1 MRVLIVK
8 RDKLGDLLL
17 TTPLLARLA
26 ASRPDAEIH
35 LLAND
40 YNAWVARDHPAVHRT
55 WTYPRVRDGGR
66 LRVHA
71 ALAHLPIAWRLRR
84 QRFDVAVVMGGDES
98 PRGIRRAIGTG
109 AARVVAYAHDAG
121 RYGARLTDPL
131 PVPSD
136 GHEVER
142 MLALL
147 APLRVPQAP
156 VTDSPTFVLPDA
168 WRAFALQWLAGR
180 GLVPGGFVVV
190 GLGARR
196 AKKQP
201 DTRQVLR
208 WSRHLHDT
216 HGLATVF
223 TWTPGPRDAPGYP
236 GDDAIAAPVLAERL
250 PHLHPFR
257 GLIGEAIALLWHAR
271 TSVLPD
277 SGLMHF
283 AAASPGGVLGL
294 FADPEDGSPA
304 ARWAPRG
311 ARSRTL
317 EAPRAIA
324 DVADEAIFAALEPL
338 LAPALTAVAA
348 GGTATD

>member
-17 TTPLLARLA
+17 TTPILARLA
-26 ASRPDAEIH
+26 DARPDAEIH

-66 LRVHA
+66 LRVRA

-109 AARVVAYAHDAG
+109 AARVIAYAHDAA

-131 PVPSD
+131 AVPAD

-147 APLRVPQAP
+147 APLRVPQDP
-156 VTDSPTFVLPDA
+156 VTDGPTFALPDA
-168 WRAFALQWLAGR
+168 SRAFARHWLAGR
-180 GLVPGGFVVV
+180 GVAPGGYVVL

-201 DTRQVLR
+201 DTGQVVR

-216 HGLATVF
+216 YGLATVF
-223 TWTPGPRDAPGYP
+223 TWTPGGRDAPGYP
-236 GDDAIAAPVLAERL
+236 GDDATAAPVLAQGL
-250 PHLHPFR
+250 AHLHPFR
-257 GLIGEAIALLWHAR
+257 GSIGEAIALLWHAR

-294 FADPEDGSPA
+294 FADPADGSPA

-311 ARSRTL
+311 ARARYL
-317 EAPRAIA
+317 EAARAVA
-324 DVADEAIFAALEPL
+324 DVDDATVFAALAPL
-338 LAPALTAVAA
+338 VAPAVTTVAA
-348 GGTATD
+348 GGTATG